1 MPADLDRTL
10 AALAEPNRRAIVER
24 LGHGPSLPSELA
36 DSLGISRPALSRHL
50 RQLKA
55 AGVIEQGV
63 LHADA
68 RARPIRLRPEPFDD
82 LSRWLDEVGVFW
94 GEQLASFKVH
104 AEQAAKAARR

>member
-1 MPADLDRTL
+1 MPADIDGTL

-36 DSLGISRPALSRHL
+36 LVLGISRPALSRHL
-50 RQLKA
+50 RHLKA
-55 AGVIEQGV
+55 AGVVEQGV

-82 LSRWLDEVGVFW
+82 LSRWLEQVGAFW
-94 GEQLASFKVH
+94 GDQLASFKAH
-104 AEQAAKAARR
+104 AERTTKETRR